1 MIPIHIIGQ
10 ASAGKTSLIVDII
23 KELNK
28 QNLKVG
34 SIKHSSHTHE
44 LDRPDKDSFQHR
56 KAGASLVSMVNQ
68 EMTAVYLPGAQK
80 ITPQKL
86 LEKFYSNIDIV
97 LIEGWISG
105 PYNKIEIWRKFVKKP
120 VLFPNINNVKAFVS
134 DDTLDK
140 KSLEQANIKNIRF
153 FKRSQ
158 ITQLVKNILEKM
170 VY

>member
-1 MIPIHIIGQ
+1 M
-10 ASAGKTSLIVDII
+10 
-23 KELNK
+23 
-28 QNLKVG
+28 
-34 SIKHSSHTHE
+34 
-44 LDRPDKDSFQHR
+44 
-56 KAGASLVSMVNQ
+56 
-68 EMTAVYLPGAQK
+68 
-80 ITPQKL
+80 
-86 LEKFYSNIDIV
+86 DIV

>member
-80 ITPQKL
+80 DYTSKT
-86 LEKFYSNIDIV
+86 F
-97 LIEGWISG
+97 G
-105 PYNKIEIWRKFVKKP
+105 KI
-120 VLFPNINNVKAFVS
+120 LFQHGYCFNRG
-134 DDTLDK
+134 LD
-140 KSLEQANIKNIRF
+140 
-153 FKRSQ
+153 
-158 ITQLVKNILEKM
+158 
-170 VY
+170 